1 MIAFMA
7 LVLVVKAFELL
18 AYFLG
23 FYVALKIVLEFMR

>member
-1 MIAFMA
+1 MIAFVA

-23 FYVALKIVLEFMR
+23 FYVAVKIFLEFMR

>member
-1 MIAFMA
+1 MIAFVA

-23 FYVALKIVLEFMR
+23 FYVVIKIILEFMR

>member
-18 AYFLG
+18 AYFIG
-23 FYVALKIVLEFMR
+23 GYVALKIVLEFIR